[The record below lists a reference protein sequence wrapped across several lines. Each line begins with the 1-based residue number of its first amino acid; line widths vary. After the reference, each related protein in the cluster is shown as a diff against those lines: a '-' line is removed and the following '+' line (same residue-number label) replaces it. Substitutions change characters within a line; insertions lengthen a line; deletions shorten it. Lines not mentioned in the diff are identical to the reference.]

1 MGVPIRVSVSSFS
14 HTHTT
19 HDTPRQRDVD
29 FFRAFRIELK
39 FEGASAAELC
49 KVWPVLFCIVVLRP
63 TSSAFYWAGP
73 GQPAVLSDL
82 LGHWTIGSCVSCLL
96 GYRSV
101 HPTKIYS

>member
-49 KVWPVLFCIVVLRP
+49 EVVL
-63 TSSAFYWAGP
+63 YWAGP
-73 GQPAVLSDL
+73 GQPVVLSDL